1 MRNQTTKSHNAKSKI
16 LLITLCIF
24 GLLFSYSCQCK
35 NNVSDPNNIP
45 PDNGMPGSSGTNT
58 NTQVTPT
65 YTASDILVADATST
79 TTPLSITFSNATA
92 TLQTVTVEC
101 VELLSKDNFKYEG
114 DKLTLISDFEKVPE
128 TRAKLTVVFALVAQ
142 STNET
147 LTKTTETIEAQIVK
161 SKSDAAK
168 PYAFTDEIKKRLE
181 TYSIQTAKYFFIP
194 SDNLYAD
201 NKLTITNTI
210 RYKADDDD
218 TFSPSE
224 AGSSFMV
231 AFNYYTEND
240 NIWTNVELTATDDS
254 QVGEDRTGACSFTFK
269 FTLTDSYKAEY
280 GIETFDFIIEATAK
294 SSVPGSAAGKVG
306 KWAEETAQAR

>member
-79 TTPLSITFSNATA
+79 TTPLSITFSNAKA
-92 TLQTVTVEC
+92 TLQTVTVEG

-147 LTKTTETIEAQIVK
+147 LTKTTETIEA
-161 SKSDAAK
+161 
-168 PYAFTDEIKKRLE
+168 
-181 TYSIQTAKYFFIP
+181 
-194 SDNLYAD
+194 
-201 NKLTITNTI
+201 
-210 RYKADDDD
+210 
-218 TFSPSE
+218 
-224 AGSSFMV
+224 
-231 AFNYYTEND
+231 
-240 NIWTNVELTATDDS
+240 
-254 QVGEDRTGACSFTFK
+254 
-269 FTLTDSYKAEY
+269 
-280 GIETFDFIIEATAK
+280 
-294 SSVPGSAAGKVG
+294 
-306 KWAEETAQAR
+306 